1 MDVKSNKKDL
11 NKIKEMNKY
20 TKYSLIALKIVLI
33 IWFCIVIFDFWS
45 VVDRRVA
52 PVFADSNLVTDS
64 NGQSYHLSKGLGYEV
79 DISDI
84 SIKGRISDYTCD
96 ENYVRCI
103 RFRIFGIQI
112 YKSGCR

>member
-1 MDVKSNKKDL
+1 MNAKSKNKDT
-11 NKIKEMNKY
+11 NKY
-20 TKYSLIALKIVLI
+20 VKYAFVVLRI
-33 IWFCIVIFDFWS
+33 MFLVWFGILLFDFWS

-52 PVFADSNLVTDS
+52 PVFADTNLLTDS
-64 NGQSYHLSKGLGYEV
+64 NGDVYHLAKGLGYEV

-84 SIKGRISDYTCD
+84 SINSRISDYTCD
-96 ENYVRCI
+96 ENYVRCV